1 VSKERFEKLLL
12 EYPQLKWNEVYFEFW
27 TLHSAFKL
35 SAGQLIELAGFKGK
49 SKWPVA
55 TYDKHALII
64 VNNGGAS
71 GPEIRAFAQSIQ
83 TKVQELF
90 GVMLE
95 PEVIIM

>member
-1 VSKERFEKLLL
+1 VHDS
-12 EYPQLKWNEVYFEFW
+12 
-27 TLHSAFKL
+27 THSIGFKL
-35 SAGQLIELAGFKGK
+35 SAGQLIELVGFKGK
-49 SKWPVA
+49 SQWSVA

-83 TKVQELF
+83 KKVLELF
-90 GVMLE
+90 DVTLE